1 MTVRPR
7 SDYFELADYL
17 GVLRR
22 RWLTVVAFTVAG
34 IALAGAYYYVAPRTY
49 AATVLVQVN
58 ALQNNANALGGR
70 TSGPVNMDNEGQI
83 AQSATVASIVK
94 SKLHSPLSVTGL
106 LKDVK
111 VAVPP
116 NTTFLQITCSAGTAD
131 LAERCANAFGRAY
144 LYNRRATALGL
155 IASGISALEAQATT
169 LETSIEALKVKV
181 GKHGLPQGS
190 AARGVAELQLS
201 AKLARLATIQGKISS
216 ATPLEANLSAKN
228 TAVGQIVTPAVTPSA
243 PVSPKKKLVL
253 PSGLAAGL
261 VLGLVLA
268 FFWDWRRPRI
278 HTARD
283 VRRQADLPTV
293 FDLTEVKSGAHAILA
308 PPRSRAGQVYTE
320 LAQYVGS
327 ALGDG
332 HHVVLVAGAAKSGG
346 GTVAANLASALART
360 RGETVL
366 ICADPGSAAVS
377 RLIGA
382 SDRRGFAELL
392 AGTAAVAEV
401 TKRTADV
408 PLLRVIT
415 PGLDA
420 AGAVYDMQHDRVQ
433 RIMRELRR
441 EVRYAIIDV
450 PPPSLDADMFS
461 VAEFA
466 DAAVVAVEV
475 GTARPSEVTDC
486 VQRLE
491 RMRTAALAA
500 VLLPRAGRASARG
513 GRRGEVTD
521 STVAYAPEPS
531 TTQVYASRPSRQPSQ
546 PYEPSR
552 PYQSEPRQ
560 SSPDEI
566 AGGSQPVIRP
576 VARRSAGS
584 PGSSN
589 GGSRHAAPARHS
601 ELADEGSSAQDD
613 SPFFSSAWT
622 PRSVSETWPMP
633 QGPQG
638 STDDKEADASDPLIG
653 N

>member
-1 MTVRPR
+1 MTVQPR

-22 RWLTVVAFTVAG
+22 RWLTVLALTVAG
-34 IALAGAYYYVAPRTY
+34 IALAGAYYYVAPRTF

-70 TSGPVNMDNEGQI
+70 TSGLVNMDNESQI
-83 AQSATVASIVK
+83 AQSATVASIVE
-94 SKLHSPLSVTGL
+94 SKLSSPLPVTSL

-116 NTTFLQITCSAGTAD
+116 NTTFLQITCNAGTAD
-131 LAERCANAFGRAY
+131 LAQLCANAFGRAY
-144 LYNRRATALGL
+144 LFNRRATALGL
-155 IASGISALEAQATT
+155 ITSSIKAFEAQATT

-181 GKHGLPQGS
+181 GRHGLPQGS
-190 AARGVAELQLS
+190 AARGVAELQLT

-228 TAVGQIVTPAVTPSA
+228 TAVGQIVTPAVRPFA

-261 VLGLVLA
+261 LLGLMLA
-268 FFWDWRRPRI
+268 FFLEWRRPRVR
-278 HTARD
+278 TARD

-293 FDLTEVKSGAHAILA
+293 FDLTGPGAHAGLA
-308 PPRSRAGQVYTE
+308 PPRSRTGQVYTE
-320 LAQYVGS
+320 LALYAGS

-332 HHVVLVAGAAKSGG
+332 HHVLLVACASESGS

-366 ICADPGSAAVS
+366 IRADPEGVAVP
-377 RLIGA
+377 RLPGA
-382 SDRRGFAELL
+382 GDRRGFAELL
-392 AGTAAVAEV
+392 AGTATLAEV

-408 PLLRVIT
+408 PLLSVIT

-420 AGAVYDMQHDRVQ
+420 IYEMQHDRVK
-433 RIMRELRR
+433 RIIHELRR
-441 EVRYAIIDV
+441 EVRYVVIDV

-466 DAAVVAVEV
+466 DAAIVAVEA

-486 VQRLE
+486 LQRLE

-500 VLLPRAGRASARG
+500 VLLPRAGR
-513 GRRGEVTD
+513 T
-521 STVAYAPEPS
+521 TPEPS
-531 TTQVYASRPSRQPSQ
+531 TVQPYTSRSRQPS
-546 PYEPSR
+546 R
-552 PYQSEPRQ
+552 
-560 SSPDEI
+560 DEI
-566 AGGSQPVIRP
+566 GSSNQPVIRP
-576 VARRSAGS
+576 VTRRSGNNT
-584 PGSSN
+584 P
-589 GGSRHAAPARHS
+589 
-601 ELADEGSSAQDD
+601 
-613 SPFFSSAWT
+613 FSSAWT
-622 PRSVSETWPMP
+622 PRSVGESWPLP
-633 QGPQG
+633 QAAPRDD
-638 STDDKEADASDPLIG
+638 TDEAGASDPLMG